1 MQGIVMIHQQF
12 QITDT
17 KVCVPVVT
25 LSLLLQQLKSEFK
38 RTIKWDKYRSQMT
51 VQSNSNNLNYLIDPT
66 FTKINRL
73 FVLSFARNARGDHG
87 DSFSNYY
94 VPNVETKISVF
105 WLLEKVSL
113 TYQ

>member
-1 MQGIVMIHQQF
+1 MIHQQF
-12 QITDT
+12 QITDR
-17 KVCVPVVT
+17 KLCVPVVT

-73 FVLSFARNARGDHG
+73 FVLPFARNARGDHIL
-87 DSFSNYY
+87 FQIIMFQML
-94 VPNVETKISVF
+94 K
-105 WLLEKVSL
+105 
-113 TYQ
+113 

>member
-1 MQGIVMIHQQF
+1 MIHQQF
-12 QITDT
+12 QITDR
-17 KVCVPVVT
+17 KLCVPVVT

-73 FVLSFARNARGDHG
+73 FVLPFARNARGDHIL
-87 DSFSNYY
+87 FQIIRFQML
-94 VPNVETKISVF
+94 K
-105 WLLEKVSL
+105 
-113 TYQ
+113 

>member
-1 MQGIVMIHQQF
+1 MIHQQF

-17 KVCVPVVT
+17 KLCVPVVT

-73 FVLSFARNARGDHG
+73 FVLHLQ
-87 DSFSNYY
+87 
-94 VPNVETKISVF
+94 EM
-105 WLLEKVSL
+105 LEEIIFFFKLICSKC
-113 TYQ
+113 

>member
-1 MQGIVMIHQQF
+1 MTVRDAGNSNDPPAISNNRHKSMCSSCYFI
-12 QITDT
+12 
-17 KVCVPVVT
+17 
-25 LSLLLQQLKSEFK
+25 LLLQQLKSEFK

-73 FVLSFARNARGDHG
+73 FVLSFARNARGDHS

-105 WLLEKVSL
+105 
-113 TYQ
+113 

>member
-1 MQGIVMIHQQF
+1 MIHQQF
-12 QITDT
+12 QITDR
-17 KVCVPVVT
+17 KLCVPVVT

-73 FVLSFARNARGDHG
+73 FVLHLQ
-87 DSFSNYY
+87 
-94 VPNVETKISVF
+94 EM
-105 WLLEKVSL
+105 LEEIIFFFKLICSKC
-113 TYQ
+113 